1 MRCRSLRWFLSEGS
15 RLSSS
20 HLLVSKKNSKL
31 LSTVS
36 PSLNRS
42 AGCLTSIAEVATS
55 PSFHDRKSLT
65 VSLVNAGPPDTSQHH
80 GPLAC
85 RRLHVARPAR
95 SCHAAFGEMLL
106 RCLCLYI
113 RCGFCLWPNLKDTT
127 MSFSGKNGARPIMF
141 STRFCRALSRCPNL
155 DRNVGSI
162 CGCSPFLKLN
172 HTRVQVRHQ
181 LGRLSRGIEDHQDEN
196 SETQANSPQRNTF
209 RRNAA
214 GGHLAGLQSLRR
226 AVCEVRL
233 QHPCSNNQVFLTFLA
248 MQGYFFNA
256 AQYKGF
262 STRLL
267 PAPSRDTTYDRGPGA
282 SRAHPVKR
290 SAEAPSLSSHAFVC
304 CLSKYVSQSFIAIID

>member
-1 MRCRSLRWFLSEGS
+1 
-15 RLSSS
+15 
-20 HLLVSKKNSKL
+20 
-31 LSTVS
+31 
-36 PSLNRS
+36 
-42 AGCLTSIAEVATS
+42 
-55 PSFHDRKSLT
+55 
-65 VSLVNAGPPDTSQHH
+65 
-80 GPLAC
+80 
-85 RRLHVARPAR
+85 
-95 SCHAAFGEMLL
+95 MLL

-282 SRAHPVKR
+282 CRAHPVKR
-290 SAEAPSLSSHAFVC
+290 SEEAPSSLSSHSFVC
-304 CLSKYVSQSFIAIID
+304 CLSKYVPNHSLLSSIDSQMSRAPPLFSSATGLIGHRIRSTTAWIHRHSVLSSSALPPPLLVYQQLIATSRPYLHCATGVEPA